1 MRRRRKAPVTVD
13 RKDEQTTN
21 QIIDIISS
29 NNSIVVNRE
38 GDDADPDDR
47 VVRSSGNVIGGQ
59 IIEDEE
65 NEGEAKILAAGAPT
79 DVSTFNCDVWALIML
94 EFHSFVLDY
103 TRHGLDEEVEI
114 C

>member
-1 MRRRRKAPVTVD
+1 MTVD

-47 VVRSSGNVIGGQ
+47 AVRSSGNAIGGQ

-65 NEGEAKILAAGAPT
+65 GERGA
-79 DVSTFNCDVWALIML
+79 
-94 EFHSFVLDY
+94 
-103 TRHGLDEEVEI
+103 
-114 C
+114 